1 MLRIVTALF
10 CALMFFAS
18 VQAEDLSPQDKS
30 AVQQVISG
38 QLEAFKSDNGPLAFS
53 FAAPTIT
60 GIFNTPENFMAM
72 VKRGY
77 APIYNNQNF
86 TFGSLSLDSL
96 GRQNQHVTI
105 TAADGKRYEAVY
117 ALQKQK
123 DGSWKISGCSLVEI
137 PGTDV

>member
-1 MLRIVTALF
+1 MLRIVTALLF
-10 CALMFFAS
+10 ALIFLAP
-18 VQAEDLSPQDKS
+18 VHAEDLSPQDKS

-77 APIYNNQNF
+77 APIYSNQKY
-86 TFGSLSLDSL
+86 TFGSVAVDSL
-96 GRQNQHVTI
+96 GRQIQHVTI

-117 ALQKQK
+117 ALQKQP
-123 DGSWKISGCSLVEI
+123 DGNWKIAGCTLVEI
-137 PGTDV
+137 PGTEV